1 MGKIGYIRRFIP
13 ALGELISPMRELL
26 KETRKFTWTTTHQV
40 AFEKIK
46 SVVTSTPVMSPPIA
60 GKPLRVYLAVTSRA
74 INGLIAQEEK
84 GEEKP
89 VAYFSRTVKD
99 VETRYSLQER
109 QCLGLVYAAKKYI
122 HYFQGHTIHVMSKS
136 EGIRYMLN
144 NAFITGRVSRWALL
158 LGEYDIQIIHPQRLN
173 CQALADM
180 MALCEEGREEVVLK
194 ETTEQVQMSHV
205 PRIENKHADALVT
218 IGSKEES
225 KVEKAIVMF
234 RRMESSTLN
243 TPGQRNMPIDWRDS
257 ILSQLRQKVASKS
270 VHDYHDL
277 RGILHRRSAEGL
289 LMKCITKEEGNEKM
303 KNLHQAICG
312 QNGPSLYR
320 RM

>member
-26 KETRKFTWTTTHQV
+26 KETRKFTWTTAHQA

-60 GKPLRVYLAVTSRA
+60 GKPLRVYLAITSRA

-89 VAYFSRTVKD
+89 VAYFSRTMKD
-99 VETRYSLQER
+99 AETRYSLQER
-109 QCLGLVYAAKKYI
+109 QCLGLVYAAQKYR

-136 EGIRYMLN
+136 EGI
-144 NAFITGRVSRWALL
+144 RWALL

-194 ETTEQVQMSHV
+194 ETTEVNLSEERKEWWYLKFDGTPSQDSGGAGVVLKKGKDEQVQMSHV
-205 PRIENKHADALVT
+205 PRTENKHADALAT

-277 RGILHRRSAEGL
+277 RGILHRRSAEGA
-289 LMKCITKEEGNEKM
+289 M
-303 KNLHQAICG
+303 
-312 QNGPSLYR
+312 
-320 RM
+320 